1 MIEFIVNAV
10 PVAQPRQR
18 HRVIQGKGGKAFAT
32 NYTPA
37 RDPVNAFKASVR
49 MAAAAAYSGPPLTG
63 PLTVDMIFVLPR
75 TKPAW
80 LKKGSCWWDEW
91 KEGMRIP
98 HAVARNDRD
107 NLMKSVQD
115 CLNGLLWVDDGQI
128 FAGKAEKWIASEL
141 EQPHVRIVLD
151 YRR

>member
-1 MIEFIVNAV
+1 MIDFIVPAV

-18 HRVIQGKGGKAFAT
+18 HRIVQPKGGKAFAT

-37 RDPVNAFKASVR
+37 KDPVNAFKASVR
-49 MAAAAAYSGPPLTG
+49 VAAAHAYQGPPLTG
-63 PLTVDMIFVLPR
+63 PIQVDIIFVLPR

-80 LKKGSCWWDEW
+80 LKRDSSWWECW
-91 KEGMRIP
+91 KSGLRVP
-98 HAVARNDRD
+98 HAVSRNDRD

-128 FAGKAEKWIASEL
+128 YSGQTEKWLASEG
-141 EQPHVRIVLD
+141 EQPHVEVRIT
-151 YRR
+151 R

>member
-1 MIEFIVNAV
+1 MIDFIVPAV

-18 HRVIQGKGGKAFAT
+18 HRIVQPNGGKAFAT

-37 RDPVNAFKASVR
+37 NDPVNAFKASVR

-63 PLTVDMIFVLPR
+63 PLRVDMIFVLPR

-80 LKKGSCWWDEW
+80 LKKDSPWYPEW
-91 KEGMRIP
+91 KDGARIP

-107 NLMKSVQD
+107 NLAKSTQD
-115 CLNGLLWVDDGQI
+115 CLNSLVWVDDGQI
-128 FAGKAEKWIASEL
+128 YAGKIEKWLAADD
-141 EQPHVRIVLD
+141 EQPHVEVRVIK
-151 YRR
+151 

>member
-1 MIEFIVNAV
+1 MIHFVVPAV

-18 HRVIQGKGGKAFAT
+18 HRVIQCKGGKAFAT

-63 PLTVDMIFVLPR
+63 PLQVDMIFVLPR
-75 TKPAW
+75 TKPSW
-80 LKKGSCWWDEW
+80 LKKDSSWWESW
-91 KEGMRIP
+91 KAGIRIP

-107 NLMKSVQD
+107 NLAKSTQD
-115 CLNGLLWVDDGQI
+115 ALNEVLWVDDGQI
-128 FAGKAEKWIASEL
+128 FRGVIEKWLAADT
-141 EQPHVRIVLD
+141 EQPHVEIRVL
-151 YRR
+151 R